1 MFSPAQLIFI
11 LVLLALLVGV
21 IQVGAFSIAFDK
33 VGLSH
38 SSAML
43 ILLFSFMGS
52 LINIP
57 LFKIK
62 ANESTPARIPYYLRG
77 ILKLPPRPFQGYTQ
91 LYVNMGGCLIPLTVS
106 AYIIRFTHYD
116 FTKIAIAT
124 LLMSIIS
131 FFFSRPIKGVG
142 IGMPLFI
149 APLAAAII
157 AINLAPEYSAPVAY
171 ISGTLGVL
179 IGADLLRI
187 KDIKEMGS
195 PVASIGGAGTFDGI
209 FITGI
214 VAALLA

>member
-1 MFSPAQLIFI
+1 MFSPIQLLLI
-11 LVLLALLVGV
+11 LLLLAILIGV
-21 IQVGAFSIAFDK
+21 IQVGAFTIALDK

-38 SSAML
+38 SSAMI
-43 ILLFSFMGS
+43 ILLSSFIGS

-57 LFKIK
+57 LIKIK
-62 ANESTPARIPYYLRG
+62 AIENAASPIPYYLRG
-77 ILKLPPRPFQGYTQ
+77 LLKLPPRPFLGYTQ

-106 AYIIRFTHYD
+106 AYIIRFTNYD
-116 FTKIAIAT
+116 FMTIFLAT
-124 LLMSIIS
+124 VLMSFIS
-131 FFFSRPIKGVG
+131 YFFSRPIKGVG
-142 IGMPLFI
+142 IGMPLFV

-179 IGADLLRI
+179 IGADILRI
-187 KDIKEMGS
+187 KDIKNMGS